1 MSAENINP
9 EIDLDLVRANGDG
22 MTLRGEG
29 LEDPLF
35 IVSQAPILENNSPE
49 FTQDGSSAPTLVN
62 GEKFIVK
69 GVEAKI

>member
-35 IVSQAPILENNSPE
+35 VEVLAPTSEGNSPE
-49 FTQDGSSAPTLVN
+49 FTRDVSVAPALVN
-62 GEKFIVK
+62 GEQFILK